1 MLKVME
7 NDILYTLHIY
17 NKNIDY
23 IEKQIKENFNVKFL
37 AYDQYELKISF
48 ANELSEN
55 EEEKLF
61 DILENFNRNL

>member
-1 MLKVME
+1 ME
-7 NDILYTLHIY
+7 KDTMYTLYIY
-17 NKNIDY
+17 NKNIDD

-48 ANELSEN
+48 VNELSDN

-61 DILENFNRNL
+61 DILEDLKKIENT